1 MNDMCY
7 NDNVKKRRNTVA
19 KINCVINL
27 KEDDK
32 IVIDKKE
39 VMGIKNGN
47 KITFKDDEVIV
58 TITTDNNKIMMKR
71 VNKEYELNLE
81 FEEGFNRTGKYFLN
95 NANLWLPIEV
105 FTDKILVSEK
115 SVEVDYYI
123 DKINFNFKISFEVTK

>member
-47 KITFKDDEVIV
+47 KITFKDDDLIV
-58 TITTDNNKIMMKR
+58 TIMVDNNKIMMKR
-71 VNKEYELNLE
+71 ANKEYELNLE
-81 FEEGFNRTGKYFLN
+81 FEEGINKTGKYFLN

>member
-1 MNDMCY
+1 M
-7 NDNVKKRRNTVA
+7 A

-32 IVIDKKE
+32 IVMDNKE
-39 VMGIKNGN
+39 VIGIKSGD

-58 TITTDNNKIMMKR
+58 TIIIDNNKIMMKR

-81 FEEGFNRTGKYFLN
+81 FEEEINTTGKYFLN
-95 NANLWLPIEV
+95 NDNLWLPIEV

-123 DKINFNFKISFEVTK
+123 DKINFNFKISFEVIE

>member
-1 MNDMCY
+1 M
-7 NDNVKKRRNTVA
+7 A
-19 KINCVINL
+19 KISCVINL

-39 VMGIKNGN
+39 VIGIKNDN
-47 KITFKDDEVIV
+47 KITFKDDDIIV
-58 TITTDNNKIMMKR
+58 TIIVNNNRIMMKR

-81 FEEGFNRTGKYFLN
+81 FEERINTVGKYFLN
-95 NANLWLPIEV
+95 NDNLWLPIEV

-123 DKINFNFKISFEVTK
+123 DKINFNFKISFEVIE

>member
-1 MNDMCY
+1 MSDMCY
-7 NDNVKKRRNTVA
+7 NDNVKKRRNIVA
-19 KINCVINL
+19 RINCVINL

-39 VMGIKNGN
+39 VIGIKSDN
-47 KITFKDDEVIV
+47 KITFKDDDVIV
-58 TITTDNNKIMMKR
+58 TITTDNNKIMMTR

-81 FEEGFNRTGKYFLN
+81 FEEGINRIGKYFLN
-95 NANLWLPIEV
+95 NDNLWLPIEV

-123 DKINFNFKISFEVTK
+123 DKINFNFNISFEVIE

>member
-1 MNDMCY
+1 M
-7 NDNVKKRRNTVA
+7 A

-81 FEEGFNRTGKYFLN
+81 FAEGINKTGKYFLN